1 MRGVLDLIEENN
13 HDIQRTSSVSRSVL
27 ANFRCYHEM
36 LQEKQQKTVQMTI
49 TSFFKRKG
57 KEEELELQEEGQPKE
72 GRVVSIEVRKS
83 GNNGTSK
90 HILFDL
96 HNLTR
101 NQFLA

>member
-49 TSFFKRKG
+49 VQEERERRTAPKRGTTRGRAARGGIMKG
-57 KEEELELQEEGQPKE
+57 KRVKVEE
-72 GRVVSIEVRKS
+72 
-83 GNNGTSK
+83 
-90 HILFDL
+90 
-96 HNLTR
+96 
-101 NQFLA
+101 